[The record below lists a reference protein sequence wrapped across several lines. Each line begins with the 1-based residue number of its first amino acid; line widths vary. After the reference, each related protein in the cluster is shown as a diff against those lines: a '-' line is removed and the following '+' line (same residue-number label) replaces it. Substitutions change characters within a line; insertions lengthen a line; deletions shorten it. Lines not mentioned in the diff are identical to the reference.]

1 MTYSEIFAQPSL
13 LDLAKE
19 GNPQAIS
26 YWMNSLL
33 APQGVSVQVNQSPDR
48 WLNVQVDFHHPR
60 RKDQCLSLQQRLV
73 RFVCYR
79 LWTLN
84 SAAIHQVRIIARQAG
99 DRRILWKQAVR
110 IATPASEQSS
120 ALAPAPTASIPK
132 SFQFRLMRTLL
143 ISRLTAVSFILSC
156 WWFYAQLINAHW
168 IHQNQFAISTP
179 LPLDPPP
186 SIAPTPEVSPS
197 PVAVFP
203 PKLEPSFTVVD
214 VPEQFR
220 GKVISQA
227 NALAMP
233 KVVALT
239 FDDGPWPKTTEQ
251 ILDILKEHEIKAT
264 FFLVGQH
271 MKNHPKIAKK
281 VADAGHILGNHT
293 EHHYTHT
300 LDPQTA
306 AQEIEST
313 SKLIFETTGIKTKLF
328 RPPGGNLESG
338 LADYAESKGYGIM
351 MWSSDSEDYYV
362 STPVLIDNV
371 LKSVT
376 PGGIVL
382 FHDGG
387 GDRRNTVEALP
398 QIITT
403 LKQQGYRFVT
413 IPELLEIEAKQ
424 TPLNETEEELTLN
437 N

>member
-1 MTYSEIFAQPSL
+1 MTYSESFAQPSL

-19 GNPQAIS
+19 GNPQAIT

-48 WLNVQVDFHHPR
+48 WLNVQVNFHHPK
-60 RKDQCLSLQQRLV
+60 RKDQCLNLQQRLV

-84 SAAIHQVRIIARQAG
+84 SASIHQVRIIARQAG

-110 IATPASEQSS
+110 IATPSTQQSNLL
-120 ALAPAPTASIPK
+120 ALAPTATTPK
-132 SFQFRLMRTLL
+132 PFQFRLMRTLF

-156 WWFYAQLINAHW
+156 WWFYAQIIDAHW
-168 IHQNQFAISTP
+168 IHQNRLATSTP
-179 LPLDPPP
+179 IPLDPP
-186 SIAPTPEVSPS
+186 STLAPTPEASPT
-197 PVAVFP
+197 PVALP
-203 PKLEPSFTVVD
+203 PKLQPSFQAID
-214 VPEQFR
+214 VPEKFR
-220 GKVISQA
+220 GKVINKA
-227 NALAMP
+227 EALAMP

-251 ILDILKEHEIKAT
+251 VLDILKEHEIKAT
-264 FFLVGQH
+264 FFFVGQH
-271 MKNHPKIAKK
+271 MKTYPKIAKK
-281 VADAGHILGNHT
+281 VADAGHALGNHT

-338 LADYAESKGYGIM
+338 LADYAASKGYGIM

-403 LKQQGYRFVT
+403 LKAQGYRFVT
-413 IPELLEIEAKQ
+413 VPELLEIEAKQ
-424 TPLNETEEELTLN
+424 TPLNQTEEQGNGE
-437 N
+437 